1 MSVDRA
7 YAELLK
13 GKQGVKVI
21 VVYSWLSVD
30 IEHEDLKSVVWTT
43 KEIPGNGIDDDN
55 NGTLM
60 IFMGGIFLEI
70 LLREFGMNHQK
81 IKT

>member
-21 VVYSWLSVD
+21 VGIVDSGVD
-30 IEHEDLKSVVWTT
+30 IEHEDLKSVV
-43 KEIPGNGIDDDN
+43 
-55 NGTLM
+55 
-60 IFMGGIFLEI
+60 
-70 LLREFGMNHQK
+70 
-81 IKT
+81 